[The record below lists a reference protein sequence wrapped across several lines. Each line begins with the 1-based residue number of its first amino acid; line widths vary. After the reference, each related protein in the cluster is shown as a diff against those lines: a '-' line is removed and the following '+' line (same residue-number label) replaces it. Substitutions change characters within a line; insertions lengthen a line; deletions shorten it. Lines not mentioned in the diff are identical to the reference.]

1 MTPDQIFA
9 EFQKEYPTP
18 LPQRALE
25 AAGEIQSEMV
35 PIFLAQIDEI
45 LACDGLL
52 PEDKIQS
59 FFYIFHLLAE
69 WRETQAYRPI
79 IELLRLPKD
88 KLDLLIGEALTST
101 AWKVVYSVFDGDFA
115 PIVSLIEDETAFAF
129 SRTSMFN
136 TLTAIAINMPVHR
149 PKVLSI
155 LGDIFDNFGSGERI
169 EENYAWVGWAI
180 AVCEIGAPE
189 FEDRA
194 RKIFDDGG
202 VDDSWMGW
210 NDFEELLKYSTGE
223 EKAPDYWLS
232 EYENPVIESTIDEL
246 SRWPCFSKEAMKEAV
261 DAKLLEPFQKREA
274 LFAEMGKVGRNDPCS
289 CGSGKKFK
297 KCCLH

>member
-1 MTPDQIFA
+1 MTPDQIIA

-18 LPQRALE
+18 LPQKALE

-45 LACDGLL
+45 LASGDDL

-59 FFYIFHLLAE
+59 FSFIFHLLAE
-69 WRETQAYRPI
+69 WREIQAYRPL
-79 IELLRLPKD
+79 IELLRLPD
-88 KLDLLIGEALTST
+88 EKLDLLIGDGLTST
-101 AWKVVYSVFDGDFA
+101 AWRVVYSVFDGDFA

-129 SRTSMFN
+129 SRSEMFK
-136 TLTAIAINMPVHR
+136 TLTAIAINTPIHR

-155 LGDIFDNFGSGERI
+155 LEDFFDKFGSDERI
-169 EENYAWVGWAI
+169 EESYIWVGWAI
-180 AVCEIGAPE
+180 AICEIGAPE

-194 RKIFDDGG
+194 KKVFDDGG
-202 VDDSWMGW
+202 VDDLFMGW
-210 NDFEELLKYSTGE
+210 HNFEKELKYTTGE
-223 EKAPDYWLS
+223 EKAPNQWLG

-246 SRWPCFSKEAMKEAV
+246 SWWHCFSKEAIKGAV
-261 DAKLLEPFQKREA
+261 DAKLMEPFQKREA
-274 LFAEMGKVGRNDPCS
+274 LFSEVGKVGRNDPCP